1 MNPMVKRIAAAAL
14 VAGGWLGLVGPAHA
28 VCPDG
33 ASFNDDLSFCANST
47 DAFGPFTNAMVDRC
61 VQYGGGSAC
70 TTKRSYLVDGQHT
83 INVLRWSKSFTQNI
97 RGSADCPLGTV
108 RSSQY
113 GNHCF
118 ESVPGG
124 INNVYGNFT
133 PDEVAK
139 CEYLNGGNA
148 CYTTRWSAN
157 FYQSVQNT
165 TLPPAGGGGTAVN
178 KFGAW
183 LWYIDELGK
192 THTQLADEL
201 AAMGVKRIFIK
212 IADDTASCSLFAD
225 ACSNATTQIYKD
237 RGIEPWAW
245 SYNYPG
251 DEAAQADALYYAA
264 QYGYVGF
271 VLDVEVEFNNTTTA
285 LHSLFQAFVQARTDA
300 RNDGLIS
307 GEFPL
312 GATTWGN
319 PLDQGMRVDIIDQYV
334 DFHMPQTYLE
344 VWGAS
349 YMADPKYWIE
359 YGNCE
364 YRNMGANKPIWHI
377 VSTEYNEI
385 TSAQLNTYMQWAG
398 PNTSIWRTP
407 GGQVPLAVW
416 DDWAALDWNRAE
428 FPAADCGANNNE
440 IIDLGIDH
448 GDGGGNGGGNPAPQ
462 AVPYWSQLQNAYDP
476 YGTCSI
482 TSLAMVTDY
491 YGLTNPTSLGKRT
504 PDYLYERF
512 TVLQD
517 VPSLA
522 WGFNTIAQEAG
533 SPVRDYGVTDGTFAE
548 LQQRASQGKPTI
560 VHGWFTSPGHI
571 MVVTGYDGTHY
582 TVNDPFGKWNLQKWG
597 SYDTSVS
604 GKGQRYP
611 KAAFEYAI
619 NDNGAGN
626 DLWLHIFE

>member
-1 MNPMVKRIAAAAL
+1 MNLLTRSLARATLIVGAYLAFTGQAQAA
-14 VAGGWLGLVGPAHA
+14 
-28 VCPDG
+28 CPDG
-33 ASFNDDLSFCANST
+33 ASFDNSLSFCASDT
-47 DAFGPFTNAMVDRC
+47 YAFGPFTKQMVDKC
-61 VQYGGGSAC
+61 IQFGGGSAC
-70 TTKRSYLVDGQHT
+70 TTLRSYLVDGVHT
-83 INVLRWSKSFTQNI
+83 INVLRWTKSFAANI
-97 RGSADCPLGTV
+97 RGTASCPIGSV
-108 RSSQY
+108 RSATY

-118 ESVPGG
+118 ESISGG
-124 INNVYGNFT
+124 TNNVYGNFT
-133 PDEVAK
+133 ADEVAK

-148 CYTTRWSAN
+148 CYTNRWSAT
-157 FYQSVQNT
+157 FYTSVKNT
-165 TLPPAGGGGTAVN
+165 TLPPAGGELTVN

-192 THTQLADEL
+192 THTQLADQL

-212 IADDTASCSLFAD
+212 IADDTANCSLFVD
-225 ACSNATTQIYKD
+225 VCSSATTKIYKD

-251 DEAAQADALYYAA
+251 DEAAQAVALTKAA

-285 LHSLFQAFVQARTDA
+285 LHSLFQAFTQARTNA
-300 RNDGLIS
+300 RNAGTIT
-307 GEFPL
+307 GTFPL

-344 VWGAS
+344 VWGSS

-377 VSTEYNEI
+377 VSTELDQI
-385 TSAQLNTYMQWAG
+385 SVAQLNTYMQWAG

-416 DDWAALDWNRAE
+416 NDWSALDWARST
-428 FPAADCGANNNE
+428 FPSANCGANNNAMY
-440 IIDLGIDH
+440 DLGV
-448 GDGGGNGGGNPAPQ
+448 GQTSTPTTPE
-462 AVPYWSQLQNAYDP
+462 AVPYYWQLENAYDP

-491 YGLTNPTSLGKRT
+491 YGLTSQSSLGKRT

-522 WGFNTIAQEAG
+522 YGFNTIAQEAG
-533 SPVRDYGVTDGTFAE
+533 SALRDNGVTNGTFAQ
-548 LQQRASQGKPTI
+548 LRARASAGKPTI

-571 MVVTGYDGTHY
+571 MVVTGYDGSYY
-582 TVNDPFGKWNLQKWG
+582 TVNDPYGKWNEQKWG
-597 SYDTSVS
+597 SYNTAIS
-604 GKGQRYP
+604 GKGQKYS

-626 DLWLHIFE
+626 DLWMHIFE

>member
-1 MNPMVKRIAAAAL
+1 MNIFHRTLGACTLAL
-14 VAGGWLGLVGPAHA
+14 AGLVGFSGQAQA
-28 VCPDG
+28 ACPDG
-33 ASFNDDLSFCANST
+33 ASFDNNLSFCVSDT
-47 DAFGPFTNAMVDRC
+47 YAFGPFTNAMVNKC
-61 VQYGGGSAC
+61 VQFGGGSAC
-70 TTKRSYLVDGQHT
+70 TTKRSYLVNGQHT
-83 INVLRWSKSFTQNI
+83 INVLRWTRSFAQNI
-97 RGSADCPLGTV
+97 RGTGSCPIGSV
-108 RSSQY
+108 RSATY

-124 INNVYGNFT
+124 TNNVYGNFT
-133 PDEVAK
+133 ADEVAK

-148 CYTTRWSAN
+148 CYTNRWSAN
-157 FYQSVQNT
+157 FYQTVQNT
-165 TLPPAGGGGTAVN
+165 TLPPAGGAAVN

-212 IADDTASCSLFAD
+212 IADDTANCTLFTD
-225 ACSNATTQIYKD
+225 ACSTTTTQIYKD

-251 DEAAQADALYYAA
+251 DENAQADALYLAA
-264 QYGYVGF
+264 QYGYLGF

-285 LHSLFQAFVQARTDA
+285 LHSLFQAFQQARNDA
-300 RNDGLIS
+300 RNDGHIS
-307 GEFPL
+307 GEFPM

-364 YRNMGANKPIWHI
+364 YRDMGANKPIWHI
-377 VSTEYNEI
+377 VSTEYNNI
-385 TSAQLNTYMQWAG
+385 SVSQLNTFMQWAG
-398 PNTSIWRTP
+398 PNASIWRTP

-416 DDWAALDWNRAE
+416 DDWNALNWSRSD
-428 FPAADCGANNNE
+428 FPTANCGANNNALY
-440 IIDLGIDH
+440 DLGVDSP
-448 GDGGGNGGGNPAPQ
+448 DAGNGGTPQPAT
-462 AVPYWSQLQNAYDP
+462 VPYWSQLSNSYDP

-482 TSLAMVTDY
+482 TSLAMVTDFF
-491 YGLTNPTSLGKRT
+491 GLTNPSSLGKRT

-512 TVLQD
+512 GVLQD

-522 WGFNTIAQEAG
+522 WGFDTIAQEAG
-533 SPVRDYGVTDGTFAE
+533 SPLRDVGVTNGTIAQ
-548 LQQRASQGKPTI
+548 LRQLASQGKPTI

-571 MVVTGYDGTHY
+571 MVVTGFDGTHY
-582 TVNDPFGKWNLQKWG
+582 TVHDPFGKWNLQKWG
-597 SYDTSVS
+597 SYNTSVS
-604 GKGQRYP
+604 GKNQRYP
-611 KAAFEYAI
+611 AAQFEYAI
-619 NDNGAGN
+619 NDNGTGD

>member
-1 MNPMVKRIAAAAL
+1 MNPITRTIARCVMLLGAYLAYSSSAQAA
-14 VAGGWLGLVGPAHA
+14 
-28 VCPDG
+28 CPDG
-33 ASFNDDLSFCANST
+33 ANFDNNLSFCVSST
-47 DAFGPFTNAMVDRC
+47 YAFGPFTNAMVDKC
-61 VQYGGGSAC
+61 VQFGGGSAC
-70 TTKRSYLVDGQHT
+70 TTKRSYLVNGEHT
-83 INVLRWSKSFTQNI
+83 INVLRWTKSFAQNI
-97 RGSADCPLGTV
+97 RGTGSCPIGSV
-108 RSSQY
+108 RSATY

-118 ESVPGG
+118 EAVSGG
-124 INNVYGNFT
+124 ANNVYGNFT
-133 PDEVAK
+133 ADEVAK

-148 CYTTRWSAN
+148 CYTNRWSAS

-165 TLPPAGGGGTAVN
+165 TLPPPGGSNPSVN

-192 THTQLADEL
+192 THTQLADQL

-212 IADDTASCSLFAD
+212 IADDTANCGLFVD
-225 ACSNATTQIYKD
+225 ACSSATTQIYKD

-251 DEAAQADALYYAA
+251 DEAAQAVALTKAA

-285 LHSLFQAFVQARTDA
+285 LHNLFQAFTQARTNA
-300 RNDGLIS
+300 RNAGTIT
-307 GEFPL
+307 GTFPL

-344 VWGAS
+344 VWGSS

-377 VSTEYNEI
+377 VSTEYDQI
-385 TSAQLNTYMQWAG
+385 SVAQLNTYMQWAG

-416 DDWAALDWNRAE
+416 DDWNALDWARSE
-428 FPAADCGANNNE
+428 FPSANCGDNNNDMY
-440 IIDLGIDH
+440 DLGISQ
-448 GDGGGNGGGNPAPQ
+448 GGGGSTPPPAPQ
-462 AVPYWSQLQNAYDP
+462 AVPYYWQLQNAYDP

-491 YGLTNPTSLGKRT
+491 YGLTNPNSLGKRT

-522 WGFNTIAQEAG
+522 YGFNTIAQEAG
-533 SPVRDYGVTDGTFAE
+533 SSLRDNGVTNGTFAQ
-548 LQQRASQGKPTI
+548 LRARASAGKPTI

-571 MVVTGYDGTHY
+571 MVVTGYDGSYY
-582 TVNDPFGKWNLQKWG
+582 TVNDPYGKWNEQKWG
-597 SYDTSVS
+597 GYNTAIS
-604 GKGQRYP
+604 GKGQRYS